1 MDLVSIRTTIITSIA
16 SDDKLVD
23 LLVFKGG
30 NALEIAHRIGQRS
43 SLDLDYSMATD
54 VDNASEIGE
63 RLFRALRTRFNS
75 EALILFDDEFAPR
88 PSNREPGSLWG
99 GYTATFKLI
108 DKQLYERLGGNLEDI
123 RRQSMVIGFNNRR
136 TFRIEISAYEYCE
149 GKIEVDIDGYKT
161 FVYSIEMIAVEK
173 LRAICQ
179 QSPKYPLRAHP
190 TPRARDFYD
199 IYAAI
204 TDGGVDF
211 ASPKVHK
218 LVIDIFKA
226 KSVDIALIREIHE
239 RREFHRA
246 DWPAVQN
253 AVRVRLR
260 QYDYYFEFVLAE
272 IEKLHPLWII

>member
-1 MDLVSIRTTIITSIA
+1 
-16 SDDKLVD
+16 
-23 LLVFKGG
+23 
-30 NALEIAHRIGQRS
+30 
-43 SLDLDYSMATD
+43 
-54 VDNASEIGE
+54 
-63 RLFRALRTRFNS
+63 
-75 EALILFDDEFAPR
+75 
-88 PSNREPGSLWG
+88 
-99 GYTATFKLI
+99 
-108 DKQLYERLGGNLEDI
+108 
-123 RRQSMVIGFNNRR
+123 
-136 TFRIEISAYEYCE
+136 
-149 GKIEVDIDGYKT
+149 
-161 FVYSIEMIAVEK
+161 MIAVEK

-179 QSPKYPLRAHP
+179 QSPNYPLRAHP
-190 TPRARDFYD
+190 APRARDFYD

-204 TDGGVDF
+204 TEGGVDF

-272 IEKLHPLWII
+272 IEKLHSLWII